1 MRLKS
6 RELKQDRVEDK
17 MEGVD
22 VDVFE
27 AGSGIWVTG
36 RCRRLRALVQSLGR
50 VEGARKREGT

>member
-1 MRLKS
+1 MRLKL
-6 RELKQDRVEDK
+6 RELKQDRGK
-17 MEGVD
+17 WKVD

-50 VEGARKREGT
+50 VEGA

>member
-50 VEGARKREGT
+50 VEGA